1 MAPNWSLRSHDSTE
15 VMVERQLRR
24 YFIGLISF
32 GFVVTVIAVG
42 VLAAFL
48 GVLAVLATSLVV
60 PALLDTRRVGRRPAQ
75 RRVATG
81 ARTRAVTARPL
92 GGDAAEE
99 LPLVP
104 DEPSLII
111 GVSS

>member
-1 MAPNWSLRSHDSTE
+1 
-15 VMVERQLRR
+15 MVERQLRR

-32 GFVVTVIAVG
+32 GFVVTSIAVG

-48 GVLAVLATSLVV
+48 GVLAVLATSLVI
-60 PALLDTRRVGRRPAQ
+60 PALFDTRRVRRRPSQ
-75 RRVATG
+75 RRVG
-81 ARTRAVTARPL
+81 NVARTRAVTARPL
-92 GGDAAEE
+92 GEDAAEE

>member
-24 YFIGLISF
+24 YFIGVISF
-32 GFVVTVIAVG
+32 GFVVTWVAVG
-42 VLAAFL
+42 ILAAFL
-48 GVLAVLATSLVV
+48 GVLVASMTSLVV
-60 PALLDTRRVGRRPAQ
+60 PALLDTRRARRRPA
-75 RRVATG
+75 RRRTTNV
-81 ARTRAVTARPL
+81 ARTRAVTTRRLA
-92 GGDAAEE
+92 DDTAEE

-111 GVSS
+111 GVST